1 MKLSSLSYIRTAV
14 VSPILR
20 IADIPYNVQ
29 QHKQIIKEAI
39 EKGVQFLV
47 FPELSI
53 TGYTC
58 GDLFFQKSL
67 LQSAEKA
74 LIELASCV
82 PSGVYVIV
90 GAPLRFNSKLYNC
103 GVILEGGTIHYAV
116 PKTYL
121 PNYAEFYEERWFASS
136 LELAYSDNEISLN
149 NEEMIIGFGV
159 GNIFKAGNISFAIEI
174 CEDVWSA
181 NPPST
186 NYAANGAVL
195 IANLSASNE
204 TVGKADYR
212 RSLVSAHSASTITA
226 YCYASAGACESTTDT
241 VFSGHGII
249 AENGKILNETD
260 RFTFNSQIAIAD
272 IDIDLLQ
279 HERVKTSTFGKGNY
293 QECQHIELP
302 AILDREVNALHRQ
315 LHKFPFI
322 PIRTSDIDKR
332 YSEIL
337 EIQSTALAGRLKHI
351 GLNSV
356 VIGVSGGLDSTL
368 ALIACC
374 KAFDK
379 LSLDKKSII
388 AVTMPGFGTTHRT
401 KNNAITLV
409 DSLGLTLRT
418 IPISQAVLQHFSDI
432 SHSPDDLSIVYE
444 NSQARERTQILM
456 DIAHQHK
463 AIVVGT
469 GDMSELALGWCT
481 YNGDHMSMY
490 AINAGIPKTL
500 VKSVIEWY
508 ASKESNEVLKEILF
522 DIVHT
527 PVSPELLPYDGAGEI
542 MQKTEDIIG
551 PYILHDFFLYYM
563 LRFGFSPTKI
573 ITIAQYTFADKY
585 SVQEICTWLI
595 IFYKR
600 FFSQQFKRSCMPDS
614 VKVGSVSLSPRTDLR
629 MPSDA
634 HAHIWIQEIEDF
646 LKHH

>member
-20 IADIPYNVQ
+20 IADIPFNVQ
-29 QHKQIIKEAI
+29 QHKQIIQEAI

-67 LQSAEKA
+67 LQAAEKA

-82 PSGVYVIV
+82 PSGFYVIV

-249 AENGKILNETD
+249 AENGKILFETD

-379 LSLDKKSII
+379 LSLDKKSID
-388 AVTMPGFGTTHRT
+388 R
-401 KNNAITLV
+401 
-409 DSLGLTLRT
+409 
-418 IPISQAVLQHFSDI
+418 
-432 SHSPDDLSIVYE
+432 
-444 NSQARERTQILM
+444 
-456 DIAHQHK
+456 
-463 AIVVGT
+463 
-469 GDMSELALGWCT
+469 
-481 YNGDHMSMY
+481 
-490 AINAGIPKTL
+490 
-500 VKSVIEWY
+500 KSV
-508 ASKESNEVLKEILF
+508 V
-522 DIVHT
+522 
-527 PVSPELLPYDGAGEI
+527 
-542 MQKTEDIIG
+542 
-551 PYILHDFFLYYM
+551 
-563 LRFGFSPTKI
+563 
-573 ITIAQYTFADKY
+573 
-585 SVQEICTWLI
+585 
-595 IFYKR
+595 
-600 FFSQQFKRSCMPDS
+600 
-614 VKVGSVSLSPRTDLR
+614 
-629 MPSDA
+629 
-634 HAHIWIQEIEDF
+634 
-646 LKHH
+646 